1 MSARQTRQAELELGN
16 AVELRQERSFA
27 TSYLS
32 LTNGW
37 ALKHRQDL
45 ELIVAGL
52 PAGWA
57 LDDRLVAHFFPD
69 LKPSVFAFHHGAGPD
84 LYQLLNDP
92 AVVERVDYELVG
104 KVRDALSALWVKRD
118 AQAHRRL
125 SRATRTKKTAHGVD
139 CAQYSTPD
147 VVVTVLRGAPL
158 VSLSQEYQ
166 AKRSP
171 ERCNQAQALCTALF
185 AHQLDFLSIGFG
197 GIKPLSVRAL
207 ADQLGVHESTA
218 SRTLAG
224 LVADTPFGIVP
235 LREFFGSALRTV
247 DDDKISPRIVKE
259 LIRQFLSEDTA
270 AFTDEELVARLRD
283 DGIILARRTASK
295 YRAQLGFP
303 TTSARRRAS
312 QPAAIIVDD
321 DAPATEP
328 TLNASA
334 SIQLPRNG
342 SPEDSVS
349 RG

>member
-1 MSARQTRQAELELGN
+1 MSARQTPQAGLELGN

-52 PAGWA
+52 PVGWA

-84 LYQLLNDP
+84 LYQLLSDP

-104 KVRDALSALWVKRD
+104 KVRDALAALWIKRD
-118 AQAHRRL
+118 ARAHREPR
-125 SRATRTKKTAHGVD
+125 RATRTKGTAGSVG
-139 CAQYSTPD
+139 CAPHSTPD
-147 VVVTVLRGAPL
+147 VVVAVLRGAPL
-158 VSLSQEYQ
+158 VSLSPERQ
-166 AKRSP
+166 AKWSS

-185 AHQLDFLSIGFG
+185 AHQLNFLSIGFG

-224 LVADTPFGIVP
+224 LVADTPYGIIP
-235 LREFFGSALRTV
+235 LRDFFGSALRTV
-247 DDDKISPRIVKE
+247 DDNEVSTRTVKE
-259 LIRQFLSEDTA
+259 LVRQLLVEDSAT
-270 AFTDEELVARLRD
+270 FTDAELVARLRD
-283 DGIILARRTASK
+283 YGIVLARRTVAK
-295 YRAQLGFP
+295 YRTQLGLP
-303 TTSARRRAS
+303 AASARRRAP
-312 QPAAIIVDD
+312 QPAAIIVDSD
-321 DAPATEP
+321 PCAPDP
-328 TLNASA
+328 SRNASD
-334 SIQLPRNG
+334 SSQLPRNG
-342 SPEDSVS
+342 SPEDSGS
-349 RG
+349 RS

>member
-1 MSARQTRQAELELGN
+1 MSARQTRQAGLELEN

-32 LTNGW
+32 RTNGW

-52 PAGWA
+52 PVGWA

-104 KVRDALSALWVKRD
+104 KVRDALSALWIEQD
-118 AQAHRRL
+118 ARAHRRPR
-125 SRATRTKKTAHGVD
+125 RATRTKEMADSVG
-139 CAQYSTPD
+139 CAQHPTPD

-158 VSLSQEYQ
+158 VSLSLECQ
-166 AKRSP
+166 AKWSP
-171 ERCNQAQALCTALF
+171 ERCNQTQALCTALF
-185 AHQLDFLSIGFG
+185 AHQLNFLSIGFG

-247 DDDKISPRIVKE
+247 DDDKISARIVKE

-283 DGIILARRTASK
+283 HGIVLARRTVAK
-295 YRAQLGFP
+295 YRAQLGLP
-303 TTSARRRAS
+303 ATSARRRAS
-312 QPAAIIVDD
+312 QPAAIIVDS
-321 DAPATEP
+321 DACATDPAR
-328 TLNASA
+328 NASV

-342 SPEDSVS
+342 SPEDSGS
-349 RG
+349 RS